1 MEHFANTSHDDI
13 LKLIDKSKNKKM
25 TKVTD
30 ACMNVYHTWA
40 KPRGEVLEL
49 EKVES
54 KKLDEILQYFF
65 TELKKH
71 D

>member
-25 TKVTD
+25 AKATA
-30 ACMNVYHTWA
+30 ACMNLHHTWA

-54 KKLDEILQYFF
+54 KKLDEIYNIFF

>member
-1 MEHFANTSHDDI
+1 
-13 LKLIDKSKNKKM
+13 
-25 TKVTD
+25 
-30 ACMNVYHTWA
+30 MNVYHTWA

-49 EKVES
+49 KKVES
-54 KKLDEILQYFF
+54 KKLDEILQHFF

>member
-13 LKLIDKSKNKKM
+13 LKLIDKSKNKQMAKA
-25 TKVTD
+25 TA

-54 KKLDEILQYFF
+54 KKLDEVLQHF
-65 TELKKH
+65 LRN
-71 D
+71 